1 MKFLT
6 VLTSESKTDKNGKLY
21 NKISV
26 RTDDH
31 VLQNG
36 RKIRIEPKVQ
46 TIVKYPESYLKDGSP
61 QFGHDLK
68 AGEAVAGDIV
78 TKAGF
83 IGYPITNAAG
93 DVERMA
99 TSSTHV
105 ILGDSDNAEAFA
117 LTTLKEFNSRG
128 CFLASDPESEARYSD
143 YWEMEAPD
151 SLVAV
156 EADSTEEEA
165 TV

>member
-6 VLTSESKTDKNGKLY
+6 VVSTESKADKNQKAY
-21 NKISV
+21 NKIVV

-31 VLQNG
+31 IVQNG

-46 TIVKYPESYLKDGSP
+46 TIIKYPESYLPDGSP

-68 AGEAVAGDIV
+68 ESEAVAGDIV
-78 TKAGF
+78 TLGGLL
-83 IGYPITNAAG
+83 GYPITNANG

-99 TSSTHV
+99 TTATHV
-105 ILGDSDNAEAFA
+105 VLGDSDQESAFKA
-117 LTTLKEFNSRG
+117 ATLKEFASRG
-128 CFLASDPESEARYSD
+128 CFLASDLESNARYSKF
-143 YWEMEAPD
+143 WNMEAPD
-151 SLVAV
+151 SLVAAPAV
-156 EADSTEEEA
+156 EETEEA